1 MGYFFRRYM
10 GSDYKELS
18 KEALITIAE
27 EAIELQ
33 LSLARDVMEIAEL
46 LPVPA
51 EHKVYDQRIVRSRET
66 LRIAGL

>member
-10 GSDYKELS
+10 GADYKELP
-18 KEALITIAE
+18 KEELITIAE

>member
-18 KEALITIAE
+18 KEELITIAE
-27 EAIELQ
+27 QALELQ
-33 LSLARDVMEIAEL
+33 ISLARDVMEIAEL

-51 EHKVYDQRIVRSRET
+51 EHKVFDQRLVRSRET
-66 LRIAGL
+66 LRIAGV

>member
-18 KEALITIAE
+18 KEELITIAE
-27 EAIELQ
+27 DALQ
-33 LSLARDVMEIAEL
+33 LQISLARDVMEIAEL

-51 EHKVYDQRIVRSRET
+51 EYKVFDQRIVRSRET
-66 LRIAGL
+66 LRIAGV

>member
-10 GSDYKELS
+10 GADYKELP
-18 KEALITIAE
+18 KEELITIAE
-27 EAIELQ
+27 EALQ
-33 LSLARDVMEIAEL
+33 LQVSLARDVMEIAEL

-66 LRIAGL
+66 LRIAGV